1 MDRAAKLECLTSF
14 LADDCRCDLV
24 AFDEIEEHDVRTHIV
39 LECWTADHRAF
50 RCSWLADRFDRLS
63 IEIIG
68 NQVQRA
74 YRGAHGLKV
83 PEWADEGTD

>member
-1 MDRAAKLECLTSF
+1 MDRAAKLECLTSL

-24 AFDEIEEHDVRTHIV
+24 AFDEFVHEEAGEHIV

-50 RCSWLADRFDRLS
+50 RYQWSADAFDQLS

-74 YRGAHGLKV
+74 YRRARGLKV